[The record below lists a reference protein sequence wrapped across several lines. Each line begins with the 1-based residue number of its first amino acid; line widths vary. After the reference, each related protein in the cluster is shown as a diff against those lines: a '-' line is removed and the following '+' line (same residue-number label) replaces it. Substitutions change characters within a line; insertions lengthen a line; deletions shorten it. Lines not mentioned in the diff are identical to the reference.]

1 MSASRG
7 AAVTP
12 RQIRKAFGAD
22 AAAGWARLTG
32 QVAGLSEA
40 VQQQHQRLAGLET
53 AHKLNFDRP
62 RIEELERQESLA
74 REQMAKLIV
83 ATRNHLDRIKAL
95 EAVGTRQAESFRARL
110 RFFVFGR

>member
-1 MSASRG
+1 MSARG

-22 AAAGWARLTG
+22 AAAGWA
-32 QVAGLSEA
+32 EM
-40 VQQQHQRLAGLET
+40 RLAVRGLT
-53 AHKLNFDRP
+53 NLTDAQARTL
-62 RIEELERQESLA
+62 LAQQE
-74 REQMAKLIV
+74 QIAKLQI
-83 ATRNHLDRIKAL
+83 TTQHHLDRIKAL